1 MEFVSTIRQVSFK
14 QFSLV
19 AVAWLIWTGIYTWIV
34 YSAGVELQASITDSV
49 ISNLILFLIAL
60 LLLNLLKHY
69 LPGKESY
76 MNLVAIVCALTM
88 LWFLASK
95 FIVIA
100 VARRQHYAI
109 EFFRLS
115 DAIRLAISFF
125 ALGCLTLIF
134 VLKRTL
140 EEKELQSQRKSDAE
154 RLAREAEL
162 FRLRQQLQP
171 HFLFN
176 SLNSISALVSKDPV
190 QARKMI
196 EQLSDFLRSTVKK
209 ENEQMTS
216 LDEELRDLELY
227 LNIEKLRFGHRLT
240 TIISKDDLTANL
252 KIPALLLQP
261 VVENAIKYG
270 IYDTTDAV
278 NISIVATKKDNVL
291 SIVIQNPYD
300 PETLNVKAGT
310 GFGLV
315 SVQRRLYLLFAR
327 TDLLVTEVKNKLF
340 ITTIQ
345 IPQYDQ
351 SSID

>member
-1 MEFVSTIRQVSFK
+1 MHA
-14 QFSLV
+14 LV
-19 AVAWLIWTGIYTWIV
+19 LKWFGFTWKMAIAD
-34 YSAGVELQASITDSV
+34 SA
-49 ISNLILFLIAL
+49 ISNILLVCVSLLISLTLQFYIPQKNKYSYLAGICLALAVIWLLISRSLLFFVFKETVEFERFFSQSVPVRFAIGFLITGCMAL
-60 LLLNLLKHY
+60 
-69 LPGKESY
+69 
-76 MNLVAIVCALTM
+76 VCV
-88 LWFLASK
+88 LWYTLQEQQEINKRKGEAD
-95 FIVIA
+95 
-100 VARRQHYAI
+100 
-109 EFFRLS
+109 RLS
-115 DAIRLAISFF
+115 
-125 ALGCLTLIF
+125 
-134 VLKRTL
+134 K
-140 EEKELQSQRKSDAE
+140 
-154 RLAREAEL
+154 EAEL
-162 FRLRQQLQP
+162 FKLRQQLQP

-216 LDEELRDLELY
+216 LEEEFRDLELY
-227 LNIEKLRFGHRLT
+227 LSIEKLRFGHRLT
-240 TIISKDDLTANL
+240 TVITKDDLTTKM

-270 IYDTTDAV
+270 IYDTTGAV
-278 NISIVATKKDNVL
+278 NINISVTKKDNL
-291 SIVIQNPYD
+291 LNIVIQNPYD

-327 TDLLVTEVKNKLF
+327 TDLLLTEVKNKLF

-351 SSID
+351 SNID